1 MAANTFRHWFLLD
14 RPIMKRLCMLC
25 DQHFRYDKV
34 KERGPHKVRICN
46 YCLDV
51 IYFSITDD
59 MNRYGT

>member
-1 MAANTFRHWFLLD
+1 
-14 RPIMKRLCMLC
+14 MKRLCMLC

-51 IYFSITDD
+51 LYFSITDD
-59 MNRYGT
+59 MNRFGT